1 MQVLITG
8 GAGFLGSALANRLV
22 AEGDHVRVLDD
33 LSAGD
38 KSRLD
43 PRVAF
48 VSGDIRD
55 VPKLWTLLR
64 GVDCVYHLAARV
76 SVPESVL
83 YPVEYN
89 DTNVGGTVSLLTAAR
104 DAQVNRLVFASS
116 GAVYGPVRDAV
127 VGAGARHQVREDSEL
142 NPDTPYAVS
151 KMASERYVTAIGRLW
166 GIETVILRI
175 FNAYGPNQP
184 LPPSH
189 APVVPRFIRQALSGG
204 SVVIFG
210 DGQQTRDFVYVDDVV
225 EALARCGRAEHVGG
239 SILNIGSGAEVSI
252 STLVDTLERVLG
264 QPVHRLYNPEAAI
277 GVPHLVA
284 DIALA
289 RERIGFAPSMSL
301 AEGLELMLQRDARF
315 RAS

>member
-22 AEGDHVRVLDD
+22 VEGDHVRVLDD

-38 KSRLD
+38 RARLD

-48 VSGDIRD
+48 VRGDIRD

-64 GVDCVYHLAARV
+64 DVDCVYHLAARV
-76 SVPESVL
+76 SVPESIL

-104 DAQVNRLVFASS
+104 DARVGRLIFASS
-116 GAVYGPVRDAV
+116 GAVYGD
-127 VGAGARHQVREDSEL
+127 GHQRPVREDSAL

-175 FNAYGPNQP
+175 FNAYGPNQQ

-189 APVVPRFIRQALSGG
+189 APIVPRFIAQAISGG

-210 DGQQTRDFVYVDDVV
+210 NGQQARDFIYLDDVV
-225 EALARCGRAEHVGG
+225 EALVRCGRDEGVAG
-239 SILNIGSGAEVSI
+239 SIFNIGSGVEVRI
-252 STLVDTLERVLG
+252 SDLADTLERVLG
-264 QPVHRLYNPEAAI
+264 KPVHRLFNPEAAS
-277 GVPHLVA
+277 GVSHLVA

-289 RERIGFAPSMSL
+289 RDRIGFLPSVSL
-301 AEGLELMLQRDARF
+301 AEGLTLTLQRDGRF
-315 RAS
+315 SPQG